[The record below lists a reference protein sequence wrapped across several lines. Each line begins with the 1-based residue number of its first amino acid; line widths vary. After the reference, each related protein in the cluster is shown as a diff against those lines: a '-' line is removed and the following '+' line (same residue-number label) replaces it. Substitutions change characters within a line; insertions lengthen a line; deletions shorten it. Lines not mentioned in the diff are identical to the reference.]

1 MNERSAPTIFFTLH
15 FDTTTEDRI
24 RNCWQRLT
32 HAGIAVPGLTGLRPH
47 ITLAAYETD
56 ALAHYR
62 TLLAE
67 FVQTQ
72 TAFPIRFDYLG
83 IFPESR
89 VVFLAPRVT
98 NQLTNV
104 QAALVHRLAGPD
116 CAPLKF
122 AEHLAPENWIP
133 HCTVMAD
140 CPEEVLTAI
149 TGLLVQQWE
158 PIGGMVTGIG
168 IVVPPAVSDLVQ
180 YPFRHSD
187 TATSTPQS
195 PV

>member
-1 MNERSAPTIFFTLH
+1 MSERSAPTIFFTLH

-24 RNCWQRLT
+24 RNCWQRLA

-62 TLLAE
+62 TSLAE

-72 TAFPIRFDYLG
+72 TVFPIRFDYLG

-98 NQLTNV
+98 SRLTNV
-104 QAALVHRLAGPD
+104 QAGLVHMLAGPD
-116 CAPLKF
+116 RAPLKF

-133 HCTVMAD
+133 HCTVMAG
-140 CPEEVLTAI
+140 CPEEVLIAI

-158 PIGGMVTGIG
+158 PIAGMVAGIG
-168 IVVPPAVSDLVQ
+168 IVVPPAVSDVVQ
-180 YPFRHSD
+180 YSFRPSD
-187 TATSTPQS
+187 TATSTPQL

>member
-1 MNERSAPTIFFTLH
+1 MSERSAPTIFFTLH

-24 RNCWQRLT
+24 RNCWQRLAD
-32 HAGIAVPGLTGLRPH
+32 AGIAVPGLTGLRPH
-47 ITLAAYETD
+47 ITLAAYDTD
-56 ALAHYR
+56 ALADYR

-67 FVQTQ
+67 FVLTQ

-89 VVFLAPRVT
+89 VVFLTPRVT
-98 NQLTNV
+98 NQLTSV
-104 QAALVHRLAGPD
+104 QAALVHLLAGPD
-116 CAPLKF
+116 RAPLKF

-133 HCTVMAD
+133 HCTVMAG

-180 YPFRHSD
+180 YSFRPSD